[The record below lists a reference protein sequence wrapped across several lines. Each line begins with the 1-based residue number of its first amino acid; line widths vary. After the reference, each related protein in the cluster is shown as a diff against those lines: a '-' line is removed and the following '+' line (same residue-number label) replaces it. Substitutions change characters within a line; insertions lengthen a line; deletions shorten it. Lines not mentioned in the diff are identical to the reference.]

1 MSDEPQ
7 PLRLKPR
14 LKVDPAATVEPKA
27 ETSAA
32 PVVEPAPAAPAPPPA
47 SATPEPP
54 PAVDKPRLKPRLA
67 PTAEPASRPPMP
79 PPSATRS
86 PIPVPPPAPVA
97 EEPQSE
103 VVPPL
108 AATAP
113 SAESG
118 KFKLKP
124 KLPAP
129 APDTLPVVAAAP
141 IPEPLPEVIGS
152 NPPMASAPAPAES
165 APAEGAFAAEPAAAD
180 PALAPVEDGA
190 PAAPKLKIR
199 PPGPITSEP
208 PGAPISLL
216 AGTTKRSG
224 KKRLI
229 LLVAGVVVLA
239 AWQILFKE
247 EPPPPPIVRK
257 APAPKTDTPVAPKTA
272 AAPGTTPTPAGPAP
286 ATSTAGKAVEKAKAV
301 VAGRTGDGKAAAP
314 DMIEDR
320 APAAPNLAAPPVQGG
335 SAPASAE
342 VKVAAGITATTK
354 GVDATADASPAFK
367 SWAVNAKISSV
378 RAGGNN
384 PAAFINGRLI
394 SRGGIVDDALGVVLD
409 AIDADKKVLTFRDK
423 TGATVS
429 RPYF

>member
-1 MSDEPQ
+1 
-7 PLRLKPR
+7 
-14 LKVDPAATVEPKA
+14 
-27 ETSAA
+27 
-32 PVVEPAPAAPAPPPA
+32 
-47 SATPEPP
+47 
-54 PAVDKPRLKPRLA
+54 
-67 PTAEPASRPPMP
+67 MP

-165 APAEGAFAAEPAAAD
+165 APAEGAVAAEPAAAD
-180 PALAPVEDGA
+180 SALAPVEDGA

-208 PGAPISLL
+208 PGSPISVL
-216 AGTTKRSG
+216 AGTPKRGG

-229 LLVAGVVVLA
+229 LLVAGVVVLVGGGFA

-257 APAPKTDTPVAPKTA
+257 APAPKTDTPSAPKTA

-286 ATSTAGKAVEKAKAV
+286 AASTAGKAVEKAKAV
-301 VAGRTGDGKAAAP
+301 VAGRTGDGKVAAP
-314 DMIEDR
+314 ETIEDR

-409 AIDADKKVLTFRDK
+409 TIDADKKVLTFRDK